1 MQARKDDRSLGEL
14 FGDLARDM
22 GVLVRQEVHLATTE
36 ITHKGTRA
44 GRDLAVVAI
53 GGLVAYA
60 GLLAVLAALI
70 IGLAAAGLPWWL
82 AALVVG
88 VVVAL
93 LGWGLVQRGLTALKH
108 ADLAPRETM
117 QTLKEDT
124 QWAKDR
130 MS

>member
-1 MQARKDDRSLGEL
+1 MQTQKDDRSLGEL

-22 GVLVRQEVHLATTE
+22 GVLVRQEVGLATTE
-36 ITHKGTRA
+36 MTHHATRM
-44 GRDLAVVAI
+44 GRNVAVVAV

-60 GLLAVLAALI
+60 GILAILAAI
-70 IGLAAAGLPWWL
+70 IIALAAAGLAWWL

-88 VVVAL
+88 VVVTIV
-93 LGWGLVQRGLTALKH
+93 GSVLVQRGTEALKH
-108 ADLAPRETM
+108 ADLTPTQTV

-124 QWAKDR
+124 QWAKDQ

>member
-1 MQARKDDRSLGEL
+1 MQTQKDDRSLGEL

-22 GVLVRQEVHLATTE
+22 GVLVRQGGGLATTE
-36 ITHKGTRA
+36 MTHQATRMA
-44 GRDLAVVAI
+44 RNVAVVAV

-60 GLLAVLAALI
+60 GVLAILAAI
-70 IGLAAAGLPWWL
+70 IIALAAAGLAWWL

-88 VVVAL
+88 AVVTIV
-93 LGWGLVQRGLTALKH
+93 GGIMVQRGLNVLKH
-108 ADLAPRETM
+108 ADLTPTQTV

-124 QWAKDR
+124 QWAKEQ